1 MSAAA
6 ATQTLAATGRRKTA
20 VAHARLAEGS
30 GKITINGR
38 GFEDY
43 LPTLALQG
51 AVLAPLQTANL
62 LNRFDMD
69 VIVKGGGLQAQ
80 AEAIRHAVSRAL
92 TIFEPELRK
101 ELKPRGF
108 MRRDPRMKERK
119 KAGRPGARKRF
130 QFSKR

>member
-20 VAHARLAEGS
+20 VAHARLTEGS

-38 GFEDY
+38 SFEDY

-51 AVLAPLQTANL
+51 PVLAPFQTANL
-62 LNRFDMD
+62 MNRFDMD

-80 AEAIRHAVSRAL
+80 AEAIRHAVSRTL
-92 TIFEPELRK
+92 TVFDPELRK
-101 ELKPRGF
+101 ELKPQGF

>member
-1 MSAAA
+1 MSAA
-6 ATQTLAATGRRKTA
+6 ATQTITATGRRKTA
-20 VAHARLAEGS
+20 VAHARLTEGT

-43 LPTLALQG
+43 LPTLPLQST
-51 AVLAPLQTANL
+51 VLAPFQTANL

-69 VIVKGGGLQAQ
+69 IMVKGGGLHAQ
-80 AEAIRHAVSRAL
+80 AGAIRHAAARAL
-92 TIFEPELRK
+92 TTFEPELRK
-101 ELKPRGF
+101 ELKPHGF
-108 MRRDPRMKERK
+108 LRRDPRMKERK